1 MLSKYNSI
9 FLDYPIVTCG
19 FIDGQMDPTIKISHV
34 RVSLL
39 IAYFLKKMAISN
51 CRIQQTV
58 KMVKSYDRYEQESR
72 FGVIGGRSNIVWLPP
87 APTQSSKSLGRAAL
101 SGLEEILIWDIK
113 TGELMTRL
121 NDGLTPG
128 ASNAKTSLAPSP
140 VVILEYH
147 EETNILA
154 AGHEDG
160 TIKVWDLTS
169 GSVMVTFLGHKSAIS
184 VLKFDRKGTRI
195 VSGSADSTVIM
206 WDLVGEEGLFKLKG
220 HKSQITGMFLLSEE
234 EKQDDEF
241 EDYLITVSK
250 DGLVKLWEL
259 RSKQCIETHLAHSG
273 ECWSLGVNTSRD
285 MLITCG
291 SKDQVKVWEIDFS
304 KEDGSKIIEK
314 GEFEKQSKARCT
326 DILFTKAK
334 DSTDSYEIFALQ
346 NADRTT
352 EVFRVRS
359 SDEIKK
365 GLAKRT
371 KRLKDK
377 GFEDDEILQSLRES
391 EISMLVT
398 PLTTVRTIAK
408 IKSCVWVKSSKLKLN
423 LLIALANNSIE
434 YHNIPLPE
442 QIRKAQIG
450 EVHSIKAHSI
460 DLSGHRTDIRAM
472 DISDDNKLLAT
483 ASNGELKIWNIKT
496 LNVLRT
502 FVLEGGYALCCKFLP
517 GGTLVVVGFKNGDLE
532 LYDLASSS
540 LIDRVEKAHENALFA
555 MSTKDDSGSAVW
567 SMDLTPDGRTLVTG
581 GNDKKVKFWNFKV
594 NQELVAGTSSVISTL
609 KFSHKRTL
617 ELSDEVLS
625 VKVSS
630 DAKFLAISLLNNNV
644 QVVFYD
650 TLKLFLTLYGHKLPV
665 LSIDISTDNKLIIT
679 SSADKNIKIWG
690 LDFGDCHKSIFGHQ
704 DSITNVRFLPD
715 SHNFFSSG
723 KDGMVK
729 YWDGDKF
736 QCIQKLPA
744 HQSEVWALSVSK
756 DGTFVVSTSHDHSI
770 RVWSATNDQV
780 FLEEEREKEMD
791 ELYENELLDSLEN
804 DDVTARNQDDEE
816 QEGADDEA
824 TNVSKQTMESLKAGE
839 KLMEAL
845 DIGIEDVEATEQYEL
860 ELKQFQSKKPGV
872 MMPTKPTA
880 NAILL
885 AFGVTGQEYV
895 LNTILKIRAAQLE
908 DALLVLPF
916 SYTVKLMR
924 FIDIWTIKE
933 NITGNI
939 VHIALI
945 CKVLFFI
952 VKVNAK
958 ELVSQKDD
966 KLRHYL
972 IKVKSQLREELTGA
986 SRQLGYNTQG
996 LKFKKSQWKLNH
1008 ETEFIDEAEQRDH
1021 EEKKAV
1027 KRTFATI

>member
-1 MLSKYNSI
+1 MYPYC
-9 FLDYPIVTCG
+9 LD
-19 FIDGQMDPTIKISHV
+19 SHCSV
-34 RVSLL
+34 LPAGASLHSSL
-39 IAYFLKKMAISN
+39 NARKKGIAAQL
-51 CRIQQTV
+51 QLQ
-58 KMVKSYDRYEQESR
+58 KMVKSYDRYEQESC
-72 FGVIGGRSNIVWLPP
+72 FGVIGGQSNIVWLPP

-101 SGLEEILIWDIK
+101 GGLEEILIWDIK

-128 ASNAKTSLAPSP
+128 ASNAKTSLAPSA

-147 EETNILA
+147 EQTNILA

-169 GSVMVTFLGHKSAIS
+169 GSVMVTFLGHKSS
-184 VLKFDRKGTRI
+184 VSALKFDRNGTRI
-195 VSGSADSTVIM
+195 VSGSADSSVIM

-220 HKSQITGMFLLSEE
+220 HKSQITGMVLLSET
-234 EKQDDEF
+234 EKEDDEF

-250 DGLVKLWEL
+250 DGLVKMWEL
-259 RSKQCIETHLAHSG
+259 KSKQCIETHLAHSG
-273 ECWSLGVNTSRD
+273 ECWSLGVNTSKD
-285 MLITCG
+285 MLVTCG

-304 KEDGSKIIEK
+304 QEDGSKIIEK
-314 GEFEKQSKARCT
+314 GEFEKLSKARCI
-326 DILFTKAK
+326 DILFTTAR
-334 DSTDSYEIFALQ
+334 DSTNTYEIFALQ

-365 GLAKRT
+365 GIAKRT
-371 KRLKDK
+371 KRLKEK
-377 GFEDDEILQSLRES
+377 GFEEDEILQSLRDS
-391 EISMLVT
+391 EISMLIT
-398 PLTTVRTIAK
+398 PLTNVRTIAK
-408 IKSCVWVKSSKLKLN
+408 IKSCVWVKSGKLTLS
-423 LLIALANNSIE
+423 LLIALTNNSIE

-442 QIRKAQIG
+442 QLRKAQVSDI
-450 EVHSIKAHSI
+450 HSVKAHSI
-460 DLSGHRTDIRAM
+460 DLAGHRTDIRAM
-472 DISDDNKLLAT
+472 DVSDDNKLLAT
-483 ASNGELKIWNIKT
+483 ASNGELKVWNIKT

-502 FVLEGGYALCCKFLP
+502 FTLEGGYALCCKFLP

-540 LIDRVEKAHENALFA
+540 LIDRVEKAHENTVLTN
-555 MSTKDDSGSAVW
+555 SRDDNGSAIW

-581 GNDKKVKFWNFKV
+581 GNDKKVKFWNFLV
-594 NQELVAGTSSVISTL
+594 SQELVAGTSTVVSSL
-609 KFSHKRTL
+609 KLSHTRTL
-617 ELSDEVLS
+617 ELSDEVLC
-625 VKVSS
+625 VRVSS
-630 DAKFLAISLLNNNV
+630 DTKFLAISLLNNNV

-650 TLKLFLTLYGHKLPV
+650 SLKLFLTLYGHKLPV
-665 LSIDISTDNKLIIT
+665 LSIDISSDSKLIIT

-704 DSITNVRFLPD
+704 DSIMNVRFLPD

-723 KDGMVK
+723 KDGMIK

-744 HQSEVWALSVSK
+744 HQSEVWALCVSK

-791 ELYENELLDSLEN
+791 ELYENELLESLEN
-804 DDVTARNQDDEE
+804 DDIAPRDQDDDEE
-816 QEGADDEA
+816 GNADEA
-824 TNVSKQTMESLKAGE
+824 TKVSKQTLESLKAGE

-845 DIGIEDVEATEQYEL
+845 DIGIEDVEATEHYEL
-860 ELKQFQSKKPGV
+860 QLVQFNSKKSGV
-872 MMPTKPTA
+872 SMPSKPTP

-885 AFGVTGQEYV
+885 AFGVSGQEYV

-924 FIDIWTIKE
+924 FIDIWTQKDH
-933 NITGNI
+933 ITGNI
-939 VHIALI
+939 MHIALI
-945 CKVLFFI
+945 CKVLFFV

-966 KLRHYL
+966 KLRNYL
-972 IKVKSQLREELTGA
+972 IKVKSQLRGELAGA
-986 SRQLGYNTQG
+986 SKQLGYNTQG
-996 LKFKKSQWKLNH
+996 LKFKKSQWKLTH
-1008 ETEFIDEAEQRDH
+1008 ETEFIDEAEQRQHDDS
-1021 EEKKAV
+1021 KAA

>member
-1 MLSKYNSI
+1 
-9 FLDYPIVTCG
+9 
-19 FIDGQMDPTIKISHV
+19 
-34 RVSLL
+34 
-39 IAYFLKKMAISN
+39 
-51 CRIQQTV
+51 
-58 KMVKSYDRYEQESR
+58 MVKSYDRYEQESC
-72 FGVIGGRSNIVWLPP
+72 FGVIGGQSNIVWLPP

-101 SGLEEILIWDIK
+101 GGLEEILIWDIK

-147 EETNILA
+147 DQTNILA

-169 GSVMVTFLGHKSAIS
+169 GSVMVTFLGHKSAVS
-184 VLKFDRKGTRI
+184 VLKFDRNGTRI

-220 HKSQITGMFLLSEE
+220 HKSQITGMFLLSEH
-234 EKQDDEF
+234 EKMDDEF
-241 EDYLITVSK
+241 EDYLLTVSK
-250 DGLVKLWEL
+250 DGLIKLWEL
-259 RSKQCIETHLAHSG
+259 KSKQCIETHLAHSG
-273 ECWSLGVNTSRD
+273 ECWSLGVNTSKD

-304 KEDGSKIIEK
+304 QEDGSKIVEK
-314 GEFEKQSKARCT
+314 GEFEKLSKARCT
-326 DILFTKAK
+326 DISFTRVK
-334 DSTDSYEIFALQ
+334 DSANSYEIFSLQ
-346 NADRTT
+346 NVDRTV

-359 SDEIKK
+359 SEEVKK
-365 GLAKRT
+365 GIAKRT
-371 KRLKDK
+371 KRLKEK
-377 GFEDDEILQSLRES
+377 GFEDDEILQSLRDS
-391 EISMLVT
+391 EISMLIT
-398 PLTTVRTIAK
+398 PFTTVRTIAK
-408 IKSCVWVKSSKLKLN
+408 IKSCVWVKSSKSKLN
-423 LLIALANNSIE
+423 LLVALANNSIE

-442 QIRKAQIG
+442 QIRKAQVG
-450 EVHSIKAHSI
+450 ELHSVKAHSI
-460 DLSGHRTDIRAM
+460 DLPGHRTDIRAM
-472 DISDDNKLLAT
+472 DVSDDNKLLAT

-502 FVLEGGYALCCKFLP
+502 FTLEGGYALCCKFLP

-540 LIDRVEKAHENALFA
+540 LIDRVERAHENDLIV
-555 MSTKDDSGSAVW
+555 SNSKDDNGSAIW
-567 SMDLTPDGRTLVTG
+567 SMDLTPDGKALVTG

-594 NQELVAGTSSVISTL
+594 SQELVAGTSTVISSL
-609 KFSHKRTL
+609 KLSLARTL
-617 ELSDEVLS
+617 EVTDEVLC
-625 VKVSS
+625 VRVSS

-644 QVVFYD
+644 QVVFFD

-665 LSIDISTDNKLIIT
+665 LSIDISSDNKLIIT

-704 DSITNVRFLPD
+704 DSIMNVRFLPD

-723 KDGMVK
+723 KDGMIK

-744 HQSEVWALSVSK
+744 HQSEVWSLCVSK
-756 DGTFVVSTSHDHSI
+756 DGLFVVSTSHDHSI

-791 ELYENELLDSLEN
+791 ELYENELLDSLEAE
-804 DDVTARNQDDEE
+804 DPTTRTQDD
-816 QEGADDEA
+816 DEDA
-824 TNVSKQTMESLKAGE
+824 EAGDEVTKVSKQTMESLKAGE

-845 DIGIEDVEATEQYEL
+845 DIGIEDLDAL
-860 ELKQFQSKKPGV
+860 EDYQLQLQQFQSNKPGV
-872 MMPTKPTA
+872 MMPSKPMP
-880 NAILL
+880 NAILQ

-895 LNTILKIRAAQLE
+895 LNTIVKIRAAQLE

-916 SYTVKLMR
+916 SYTKKLMR
-924 FIDIWTIKE
+924 FIDIWTRKE
-933 NITGNI
+933 HISGNI
-939 VHIALI
+939 INIALI

-958 ELVSQKDD
+958 ELVSQKDE
-966 KLRHYL
+966 KLRNYL
-972 IKVKSQLREELTGA
+972 IQVKSQLRNELGA
-986 SRQLGYNTQG
+986 AANQLGYNTQA
-996 LKFKKSQWKLNH
+996 LKFKKTQWKLMH

-1021 EEKKAV
+1021 EDKKAA